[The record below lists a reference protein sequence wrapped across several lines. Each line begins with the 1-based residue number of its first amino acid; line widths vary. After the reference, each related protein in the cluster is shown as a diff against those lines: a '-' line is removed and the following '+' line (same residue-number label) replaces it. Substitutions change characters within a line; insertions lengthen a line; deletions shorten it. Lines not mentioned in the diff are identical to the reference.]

1 MIYLPASRMKK
12 LLHIL
17 RPAALIGIGLL
28 LAIASA
34 ALSQPVLRNSS
45 LSASAFAA
53 QATATAPAADTSR
66 IGSTDGIVWL
76 SVVIVLIVVIP
87 ILLRRDT
94 WSR

>member
-1 MIYLPASRMKK
+1 MKK

-28 LAIASA
+28 LAIVSA
-34 ALSQPVLRNSS
+34 ALSHPVLTDSS
-45 LSASAFAA
+45 LGAAAFAA
-53 QATATAPAADTSR
+53 QATATAPAADASR

-76 SVVIVLIVVIP
+76 SVVIVLIVIIP

>member
-34 ALSQPVLRNSS
+34 ALSQPVFKDSS
-45 LSASAFAA
+45 LSASALAS
-53 QATATAPAADTSR
+53 QATATAPIADASK
-66 IGSTDGIVWL
+66 IGSTDGIVLL
-76 SVVIVLIVVIP
+76 SVIIVLIVIVP
-87 ILLRRDT
+87 ILVRRST